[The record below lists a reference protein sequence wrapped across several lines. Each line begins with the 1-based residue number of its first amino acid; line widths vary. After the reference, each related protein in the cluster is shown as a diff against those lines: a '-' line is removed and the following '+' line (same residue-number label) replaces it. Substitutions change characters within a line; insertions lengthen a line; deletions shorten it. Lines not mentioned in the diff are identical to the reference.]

1 MKKIINGQRWDT
13 EKATLVCDIF
23 EGAVGDFRHFK
34 AELYQT
40 LRSKRFFLAGSGGP
54 MTVFAHRCADGS
66 TSGGSDIIPLS
77 TEDARRYAEKYS
89 STEIVEK
96 FFEVEEA

>member
-13 EKATLVCDIF
+13 EKANLVCEIS

-40 LRSKRFFLAGSGGP
+40 KRSKRFFLAGEGGP
-54 MTVFAHRCADGS
+54 MTVFAHHCADGS

-77 TEDARRYAEKYS
+77 DEDARRYAEQYA
-89 STEIVEK
+89 STEVVEK
-96 FFEVEEA
+96 FFKVEEA